1 MCSLDVSFA
10 FATVRGWSREGCM
23 AVPMVSSAKV
33 VTFGG
38 STCRI
43 ASFRV
48 AGVALCDTPTCFI
61 TRRKP
66 FCRRNT
72 LASFSEAELQ
82 FSWQVQHFGD
92 LHCHLRRV
100 VSCVF

>member
-23 AVPMVSSAKV
+23 AVPMVRSAKV

-48 AGVALCDTPTCFI
+48 AGMALCDTPTFFI

-66 FCRRNT
+66 FCVAGAI
-72 LASFSEAELQ
+72 L
-82 FSWQVQHFGD
+82 
-92 LHCHLRRV
+92 LRRSLKL
-100 VSCVF
+100 SCNFRGRCSTLETSIVI